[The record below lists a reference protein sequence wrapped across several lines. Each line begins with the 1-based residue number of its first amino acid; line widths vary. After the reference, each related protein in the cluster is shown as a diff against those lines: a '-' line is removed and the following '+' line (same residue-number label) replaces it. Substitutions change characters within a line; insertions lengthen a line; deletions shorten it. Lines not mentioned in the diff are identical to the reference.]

1 MEFDNDAPLAFAG
14 LPTALQESSCQQANH
29 TIKSCACK
37 AKSKVIKQSGCR
49 LDSDLLISFQKINQN
64 VSLAATVYRRCL
76 MISEVG
82 HTACLPSDSV
92 KSRTGQKRRGQS
104 QGNQLYLFHSQ
115 LSLFGVTGK
124 TFNENFF
131 KKIIK

>member
-1 MEFDNDAPLAFAG
+1 
-14 LPTALQESSCQQANH
+14 
-29 TIKSCACK
+29 
-37 AKSKVIKQSGCR
+37 
-49 LDSDLLISFQKINQN
+49 
-64 VSLAATVYRRCL
+64 
-76 MISEVG
+76 MISEVS

-92 KSRTGQKRRGQS
+92 KSRTGQKRCGQS

-131 KKIIK
+131 KIIK